1 VDTAIPALLA
11 VSVLVLTTMIMGRSG
26 VSSFQTMGDAW
37 RDAEERVGER
47 IRSDITVTGVT
58 VTGQD
63 VDVVVRN
70 DGDTEIVDFARM
82 DVVLQYT
89 SGDLLSGFT
98 NNIVYLPFTD
108 TLPQADNTW
117 RVLVVGNDVIDPGI
131 VNTGET
137 LTLRLHLNPA
147 VGLLTS
153 NWVQVTTELGIS
165 ASLFFTN

>member
-1 VDTAIPALLA
+1 VDTAIPALL
-11 VSVLVLTTMIMGRSG
+11 VISVLLLSTLFMGRSG
-26 VSSFQTMGDAW
+26 VSSFQTMGNAW

-58 VTGQD
+58 VSGQD

-70 DGDTEIVDFARM
+70 DGDTELVDFSRM

-89 SGDLLSGFT
+89 SGTLLGGFT
-98 NNIVYLPFTD
+98 NNVVWLPFDD

-131 VNTGET
+131 VNTGESA
-137 LTLRLHLNPA
+137 TLRLHLNPA
-147 VGLLTS
+147 VGTPTS